1 MTLLA
6 RRSIAAKLYAIFALL
21 ATVTVALALIAVLS
35 ARRHVALTNQF
46 ESALQ
51 GVQNVERINGLIY
64 ARATMST
71 SPTGLR

>member
-1 MTLLA
+1 
-6 RRSIAAKLYAIFALL
+6 
-21 ATVTVALALIAVLS
+21 VALALIAVLS